1 MNITAI
7 IGIITI
13 LLPVIVINCIIG
25 GYSGFLGSYR
35 ILQGLCTV
43 LQRTYSGVGV
53 VMDLTLNL
61 QKREERPKEARLAQL
76 PAPCLPS
83 VRLGF

>member
-7 IGIITI
+7 IGAITT

-43 LQRTYSGVGV
+43 LQRTYRVYREVKCFTRVVYGFVTDAGVIIG
-53 VMDLTLNL
+53 
-61 QKREERPKEARLAQL
+61 RL
-76 PAPCLPS
+76 
-83 VRLGF
+83 